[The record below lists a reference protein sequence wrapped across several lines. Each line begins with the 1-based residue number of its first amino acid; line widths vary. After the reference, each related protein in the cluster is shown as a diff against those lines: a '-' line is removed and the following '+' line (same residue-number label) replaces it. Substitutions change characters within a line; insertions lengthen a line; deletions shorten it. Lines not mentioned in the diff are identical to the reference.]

1 MKNKPLIKVL
11 QFKLH
16 AISKDCIIQTI
27 NLKQPIYIINL
38 LYYYTHLTNDH
49 NFLIIYLLHV
59 ILMCNN
65 ICANALLG
73 TLSAHI
79 KCFSVCDFRRDFH
92 AIAKR
97 GTPYFADFLGIGDI
111 LSFLVGAVVE

>member
-1 MKNKPLIKVL
+1 MTK
-11 QFKLH
+11 
-16 AISKDCIIQTI
+16 
-27 NLKQPIYIINL
+27 
-38 LYYYTHLTNDH
+38 DH

-73 TLSAHI
+73 TLSANI
-79 KCFSVCDFRRDFH
+79 KYFSVCAFRRDSH
-92 AIAKR
+92 ITSER

-111 LSFLVGAVVE
+111 ISFFVGAVVD